1 MLHLPFLT
9 ISSTVRPISGRA
21 LMTSSVESWL
31 KGRAC
36 SMFCSVALRSAS
48 SVSIFEAVALAC
60 SVCET
65 QTAVSEAV

>member
-1 MLHLPFLT
+1 
-9 ISSTVRPISGRA
+9 
-21 LMTSSVESWL
+21 
-31 KGRAC
+31 
-36 SMFCSVALRSAS
+36 MFCSVALRSAS